1 MKMMLTPDLI
11 AAAGNVLLLLITL
24 MYVINT
30 RKKVKK
36 LKSDLDK
43 QLKDIFTLV
52 NFNGNAQESKL
63 SSIQRQVDKTLKEV
77 NKNRTELIK
86 KINRL

>member
-1 MKMMLTPDLI
+1 MMLTPDLI

-24 MYVINT
+24 LYVINT

-52 NFNGNAQESKL
+52 NFNGNAQDSKL

-77 NKNRTELIK
+77 NKNQTELIK

>member
-63 SSIQRQVDKTLKEV
+63 NSIQRQVDKTLKEV

>member
-1 MKMMLTPDLI
+1 MMLTPDLI

-24 MYVINT
+24 LYVINT

-77 NKNRTELIK
+77 NKNQTELIK

>member
-1 MKMMLTPDLI
+1 MLTPDLI

-24 MYVINT
+24 MYVFNT

>member
-1 MKMMLTPDLI
+1 MMMMTNDMI

-77 NKNRTELIK
+77 NKNRTEFIK
-86 KINRL
+86 KFNRL

>member
-1 MKMMLTPDLI
+1 MMMMTNDMI

-77 NKNRTELIK
+77 NKNRTEFIK

>member
-1 MKMMLTPDLI
+1 MMLTPDLI
-11 AAAGNVLLLLITL
+11 ATAGNVLLLLITL
-24 MYVINT
+24 LYVINT

>member
-1 MKMMLTPDLI
+1 MLTPDLI

-43 QLKDIFTLV
+43 QLKDIFTIV

>member
-1 MKMMLTPDLI
+1 MMLTPDLI
-11 AAAGNVLLLLITL
+11 AAAGNILLLLITL

-52 NFNGNAQESKL
+52 NFNDNAQESKL
-63 SSIQRQVDKTLKEV
+63 NSIQRQVEKTLKEV
-77 NKNRTELIK
+77 NKNRTEFIK

>member
-1 MKMMLTPDLI
+1 MMLTPDLI

-24 MYVINT
+24 LYVINT

-52 NFNGNAQESKL
+52 NFNGNARESKL

-77 NKNRTELIK
+77 NKNQTELIK

>member
-1 MKMMLTPDLI
+1 MMLTPDLI

-24 MYVINT
+24 LYVINT

>member
-1 MKMMLTPDLI
+1 MMLTPDLI
-11 AAAGNVLLLLITL
+11 VAAGNVLLLLITL
-24 MYVINT
+24 LYVINT

>member
-1 MKMMLTPDLI
+1 MLTPDLI

-24 MYVINT
+24 LYVINT

>member
-1 MKMMLTPDLI
+1 MMLTPDLI

-43 QLKDIFTLV
+43 QLKDIFTIV

>member
-1 MKMMLTPDLI
+1 MMLTPDLI

-24 MYVINT
+24 IYVINT

-77 NKNRTELIK
+77 NKNRTEFIK
-86 KINRL
+86 KFNRL

>member
-1 MKMMLTPDLI
+1 MLTPDLI
-11 AAAGNVLLLLITL
+11 AAAGNILLLLITL

-52 NFNGNAQESKL
+52 NFNDNAQESKL
-63 SSIQRQVDKTLKEV
+63 NSIQRQVEKTLKEV
-77 NKNRTELIK
+77 NKNRTEFIK

>member
-1 MKMMLTPDLI
+1 MLTPDLI

-63 SSIQRQVDKTLKEV
+63 NSIQRQVDKTLKEV

-86 KINRL
+86 KINRI

>member
-24 MYVINT
+24 LYVINT

>member
-1 MKMMLTPDLI
+1 MMLTPDLI

-52 NFNGNAQESKL
+52 NFNGNAQDSKL

-77 NKNRTELIK
+77 NKNQTELIK

>member
-1 MKMMLTPDLI
+1 MLTPDLI

-24 MYVINT
+24 LYVINT

-77 NKNRTELIK
+77 NKNRTEFIK
-86 KINRL
+86 KFNRL

>member
-1 MKMMLTPDLI
+1 MMLTPDLI
-11 AAAGNVLLLLITL
+11 ATAGNVLLLLITL

-52 NFNGNAQESKL
+52 NFNGNAQDSKL

-77 NKNRTELIK
+77 NKNQTELIK

>member
-1 MKMMLTPDLI
+1 MMLTPDLI
-11 AAAGNVLLLLITL
+11 ATAGNVLLLLITL

-63 SSIQRQVDKTLKEV
+63 SSIQRQVEKTLKEV

>member
-1 MKMMLTPDLI
+1 MMLTPDLI

>member
-1 MKMMLTPDLI
+1 MMLTPDLI

-63 SSIQRQVDKTLKEV
+63 NSIQRQVDKTLKEV

-86 KINRL
+86 KINRI

>member
-1 MKMMLTPDLI
+1 MMLTPDLI

-24 MYVINT
+24 LYVINT

-63 SSIQRQVDKTLKEV
+63 NSIQRQVDKTLKEV

>member
-1 MKMMLTPDLI
+1 MMLTPDLI
-11 AAAGNVLLLLITL
+11 ATAGNVLLLPITL

-63 SSIQRQVDKTLKEV
+63 NSIQRQVDKTLKEV
-77 NKNRTELIK
+77 NKNQTELIK

>member
-1 MKMMLTPDLI
+1 MLTPDLI

-52 NFNGNAQESKL
+52 NFNDNAQESKL
-63 SSIQRQVDKTLKEV
+63 NSIQRQVDKTLKEV

-86 KINRL
+86 KINRI

>member
-1 MKMMLTPDLI
+1 MMLTPDLI

-77 NKNRTELIK
+77 NKNQTELIK

>member
-1 MKMMLTPDLI
+1 MMLTPDLI

-24 MYVINT
+24 LYVINT

-77 NKNRTELIK
+77 NKNRTEFIK
-86 KINRL
+86 KFNRL

>member
-1 MKMMLTPDLI
+1 MMLTPDLI

-52 NFNGNAQESKL
+52 NFNDNAQESKL
-63 SSIQRQVDKTLKEV
+63 NSIQRQVDKTLKEV

-86 KINRL
+86 KINRI

>member
-1 MKMMLTPDLI
+1 MMLTPDLI

-24 MYVINT
+24 LYVINT

-43 QLKDIFTLV
+43 QLKDIFTIV

>member
-1 MKMMLTPDLI
+1 MMLTPDLI
-11 AAAGNVLLLLITL
+11 ATAGNVLLLLITL